1 MSLGQDVSP
10 VVAGQRVGGLYPP
23 IEPIARGH
31 LDVGNGHR
39 IYWETCG
46 NPDGKPVVFLH
57 GGPGG
62 GCNADHRRLFD
73 PQRYRIVLFDQRGCG
88 RSTPTAELAHNT
100 TPELVADI
108 EQLREHLGIQRWL
121 VVGGSWGATLAL
133 LYAQA
138 HRDRVEAMVLRGV
151 FSGRRKEIDWLY
163 QFGASEI
170 FPEGWMRFIG
180 PIPEAERGDLL
191 HAYHRRLTHEDEAVR
206 IAAARSWCAWEASV
220 MTLLPRPAVY
230 SASDASLLALARIET
245 HYFVNDTFIAEGQI
259 LRDAYKL
266 AGLRGIIVQGR
277 YDVVTPPVTAHDLHL
292 SWLGSRLDIVPD
304 AGHATSEPGIMR
316 RMVQATD
323 EFAR

>member
-1 MSLGQDVSP
+1 
-10 VVAGQRVGGLYPP
+10 
-23 IEPIARGH
+23 
-31 LDVGNGHR
+31 
-39 IYWETCG
+39 
-46 NPDGKPVVFLH
+46 
-57 GGPGG
+57 
-62 GCNADHRRLFD
+62 
-73 PQRYRIVLFDQRGCG
+73 
-88 RSTPTAELAHNT
+88 
-100 TPELVADI
+100 
-108 EQLREHLGIQRWL
+108 
-121 VVGGSWGATLAL
+121 
-133 LYAQA
+133 
-138 HRDRVEAMVLRGV
+138 
-151 FSGRRKEIDWLY
+151 
-163 QFGASEI
+163 
-170 FPEGWMRFIG
+170 
-180 PIPEAERGDLL
+180 
-191 HAYHRRLTHEDEAVR
+191 
-206 IAAARSWCAWEASV
+206 